1 MSDVVDKLEELGPE
15 STVFKHETREMDVFA
30 LKGAVFRSLCLL
42 EGKSALLERVRALLA
57 NIG

>member
-15 STVFKHETREMDVFA
+15 STVFKHETRETDVFA